1 MTEIDKLQRIA
12 EQRLVDL
19 ARDLIVTDVE
29 LTEER
34 DQVTTISIDPGTY
47 FSGGT
52 KICQEKGSRTMAY
65 Q

>member
-34 DQVTTISIDPGTY
+34 DQVTTMSCDPGTY

-52 KICQEKGSRTMAY
+52 KIC
-65 Q
+65 